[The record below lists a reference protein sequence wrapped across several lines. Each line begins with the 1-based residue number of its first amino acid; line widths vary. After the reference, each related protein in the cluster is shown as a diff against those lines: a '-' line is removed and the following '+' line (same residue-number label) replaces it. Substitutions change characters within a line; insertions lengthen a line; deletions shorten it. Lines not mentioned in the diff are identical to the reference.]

1 MFKNLDTNNNFENS
15 FVIDKNENKQ
25 EINFLSQKFNLI
37 LSPSIINIKYNKF
50 YLILKINFNLINLP

>member
-37 LSPSIINIKYNKF
+37 LSPSIINIKYNEF

>member
-50 YLILKINFNLINLP
+50 LYNFKNKF